1 MYIQEKIE
9 KYLNRQFAS
18 SLNLKQ
24 KPTLHYKFII
34 CLFTVE
40 LRHTSAERLVWKYIA
55 LQISKPEINLER
67 HTHNKP
73 PHQRTVLGR
82 LKTWLTPGYDEI
94 SFSPPR
100 SLRRKLQ
107 FHLRI
112 TFSKTCIPK
121 TKMKRQ
127 LERG

>member
-1 MYIQEKIE
+1 MYIQEK
-9 KYLNRQFAS
+9 YLNRLFAS

-24 KPTLHYKFII
+24 KSTLHYKFII

-40 LRHTSAERLVWKYIA
+40 LRHTSAERLVWKSVA

-82 LKTWLTPGYDEI
+82 LKPWLTPGYDEI

-112 TFSKTCIPK
+112 SFSNNVFQSTKKIKTI
-121 TKMKRQ
+121 
-127 LERG
+127 ERG

>member
-1 MYIQEKIE
+1 MYIQEKME
-9 KYLNRQFAS
+9 KYLNRLFAS

-24 KPTLHYKFII
+24 KLTLHYKFII

-40 LRHTSAERLVWKYIA
+40 LRHTSAEHLVWKYIA
-55 LQISKPEINLER
+55 MHISKPEINLER

-73 PHQRTVLGR
+73 AHPRTVLGR
-82 LKTWLTPGYDEI
+82 LMTGFTSGSDEI

-107 FHLRI
+107 VFMSLI
-112 TFSKTCIPK
+112 VSNYLWKPYE
-121 TKMKRQ
+121 KMS
-127 LERG
+127 